1 MEDQTPKP
9 VQPQP
14 LAPAASTPT
23 VPSPTQEVH
32 TMETKKTPKE
42 MLSSL
47 LPKSSFPIKKV
58 IIIAVVILIVLI
70 LLLVGVSILSRLMK
84 PAPVAIPSP
93 TPEATFIPATPT
105 PSRYATDSAVLD
117 IEKNIETLD
126 KELSEVDLDE
136 VNLKPRA
143 LKWEVT
149 FK

>member
-1 MEDQTPKP
+1 MQDQPINP
-9 VQPQP
+9 PQPQNPPEVPVVQP
-14 LAPAASTPT
+14 
-23 VPSPTQEVH
+23 V
-32 TMETKKTPKE
+32 KKTPKE
-42 MLSSL
+42 MISSL
-47 LPKSSFPIKKV
+47 FPKSSFPIKKI
-58 IIIAVVILIVLI
+58 IIIAIVVFIVLV

-84 PAPVAIPSP
+84 PKPVAISSP